1 MRNNEEF
8 KSLVYAKRDRL
19 LAEELPRQKAKL
31 NKRLWGFVSSAAA
44 ACLIAALVLP
54 NIDLIL
60 NGFTINEDV
69 NVQEEHPPE
78 NTQRGEAPGEE
89 NNGPS
94 APFPEDVLD
103 GDCTSAELSPPK
115 DTPDI
120 ENESVTVQSAV
131 RFTQILSTEPSSS
144 LAVTG
149 KDIGNLIGSLD
160 SNYVIIKDY
169 DTLRAIFERL
179 CDNITYEDAFGSD
192 LFSNG
197 VFIVAILREDQSL
210 QNTEV
215 IYSSPSCKEGV
226 LSLERKYTYNQE
238 EALPAVTADCVDFA
252 VIYAPFIDPDSI
264 TSLDVSIAN

>member
-1 MRNNEEF
+1 MRNKEEF

-19 LAEELPRQKAKL
+19 LAEESPKQKAKF

-44 ACLIAALVLP
+44 ACLIAVLILP

-60 NGFTINEDV
+60 NSFTISDDV

-103 GDCTSAELSPPK
+103 GDCTSAESFPADMP
-115 DTPDI
+115 
-120 ENESVTVQSAV
+120 ESVVVQSTV
-131 RFTQILSTEPSSS
+131 RFTQILSTDPNGS

-149 KDIGNLIGSLD
+149 RDIGNLVDSLE

-169 DTLRAIFERL
+169 ETLRAIFERL

-197 VFIVAILREDQSL
+197 VFVVAILREDQNL

-215 IYSSPSCKEGV
+215 VYSAPTCKEGV

-238 EALPAVTADCVDFA
+238 EALPAIIADCVDFA

-264 TSLDVSIAN
+264 TSLDISIAN